1 MNNEKNEFKTI
12 ILFFLSIFFTTAI
25 GCTDDNSLPATEVIA
40 NFSSNTTTILE
51 NGSIQF
57 SDESAGDPTE
67 WNWIFEGGT
76 PSTSNEQNPEVV
88 YEKPGVYS
96 VELSVSNGSTTDIIA
111 EERLI
116 NVTCTGIYCEPV
128 FSTYTKTSDIIY
140 GVDANDHK
148 MILFEADG
156 DSRINRPIVA
166 LMGGGGFEGTNLD
179 LLEPIAINLV
189 KHGVVVALLKYRV
202 IDTEDGTTEL
212 ISGQQDCRTAV
223 RYLKKESGNL
233 GIDPNQIFI
242 GGNGSGAFA
251 ALFHAYVDES
261 DLSSAELNI
270 INGLGGLEGGAQGND
285 GFSSEVA
292 GVVSLAGGMFATLES
307 ITNED
312 VPIYAIHG
320 TADTEVPYDS
330 EATNPITYGSK
341 SITEK
346 AASVG
351 LTSHLFT
358 IENGSHT
365 APRQSSDDYILEL
378 IYFIRELV
386 Q

>member
-1 MNNEKNEFKTI
+1 MNNKKNEFKTI
-12 ILFFLSIFFTTAI
+12 LLFFLSIFLITAT
-25 GCTDDNSLPATEVIA
+25 GCSDDDSTPATEVIA
-40 NFSSNTTTILE
+40 NFSTNTTTISE
-51 NGSIQF
+51 SGSIQF
-57 SDESAGDPTE
+57 SDESTGVPVE
-67 WNWIFEGGT
+67 WNWSFEGGT

-96 VELSVSNGSTTDIIA
+96 VELSVSNGSTTNIIA

-116 NVTCTGIYCEPV
+116 NVTCSGIYCEPV

-140 GVDANDHK
+140 GLDANGHK
-148 MILFEADG
+148 MIIYEADG
-156 DSRINRPIVA
+156 DSRTNRPIVA

-189 KHGVVVALLKYRV
+189 KHGVVVALLEYRV

-212 ISGQQDCRTAV
+212 ISAQQDCRTAV
-223 RYLKKESGNL
+223 RYLKKEAVNL
-233 GIDPNQIFI
+233 SIDPDQIFI

-251 ALFHAYVDES
+251 ALFHAYIDES
-261 DLSSAELNI
+261 DLSSAELNV
-270 INGLGGLEGGAQGND
+270 INGIGGLEGENQGND
-285 GFSSEVA
+285 GFSSEVV
-292 GVVSLAGGMFATLES
+292 GIVSLAGGMYNTLDP
-307 ITNED
+307 ITDQD

-320 TADTEVPYDS
+320 TVDTEVPYNS
-330 EATNPITYGSK
+330 EGTNPVTHGSK
-341 SITEK
+341 SITDK
-346 AASVG
+346 VSSVG

-365 APRQSSDDYILEL
+365 SPRQSSNDYILEL
-378 IYFIRELV
+378 MYFIRDIV